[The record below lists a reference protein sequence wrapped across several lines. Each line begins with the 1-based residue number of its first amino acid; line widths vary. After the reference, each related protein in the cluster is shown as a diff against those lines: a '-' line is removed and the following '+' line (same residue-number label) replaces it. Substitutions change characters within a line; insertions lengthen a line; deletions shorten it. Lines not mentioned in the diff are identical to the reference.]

1 MDGPKSM
8 KNLTAKQMFKPIQSG
23 KVAQNIRCQI
33 EDAILSGEISLGER
47 LPPARELQHVF
58 QASRSTVR
66 EALKV
71 LEQKGMVEI
80 RAGSAGGTYV
90 KVSSGEKIGEG
101 LAMLF
106 KLGQVTV
113 RQLFEFRELNEAMAF
128 ESAVHNATDEE
139 ISELRLLLES
149 LRKTYCR
156 RNESTYENFFTI
168 EQEMHK
174 KVLTMANNPLSKWV
188 LETTITHTWRYL
200 VFTWETLAIE
210 TSDKTTIMKT
220 SLEDWG
226 DIVGAFEDRNSLFAS
241 SLIRSHLI
249 NYYRAFKNYL
259 RQNDITETDLIGIVH
274 KENKAPQRVNTQKKS
289 RCI

>member
-1 MDGPKSM
+1 VVQKNMN
-8 KNLTAKQMFKPIQSG
+8 NLTAKQIFQPIQSG
-23 KVAQNIRCQI
+23 KVAQNIGCQI
-33 EDAILSGEISLGER
+33 EDAILRGDISLGER

-80 RAGSAGGTYV
+80 KPGSAGGTYV
-90 KVSSGEKIGEG
+90 TVASGEKVGEG

-106 KLGQVTV
+106 KLGLVSV

-128 ESAVHNATDEE
+128 ESAVHNATEKE
-139 ISELRLLLES
+139 IAEMRLLLEA
-149 LRKTYCR
+149 LRKTYNCR
-156 RNESTYENFFTI
+156 NGSTYENFFTI
-168 EQEMHK
+168 ERKMHE
-174 KVLTMANNPLSKWV
+174 KVLTMANNPLIKWV
-188 LETTITHTWRYL
+188 IETTITHTWRYL
-200 VFTWETLAIE
+200 VFTWERLAIK

-220 SLEDWG
+220 SLEDWE
-226 DIVGAFEDRNSLFAS
+226 DIVGAFEDRNALFAS

-259 RQNDITETDLIGIVH
+259 QENDITEADLIGIVH
-274 KENKAPQRVNTQKKS
+274 KENKVL
-289 RCI
+289 